1 MICKYVKIGEKF
13 NLIVDHR
20 GSTDIIIYWLKIGV
34 DTEYSITPGKQT
46 IVDDNVLV
54 KEITFPDIGEYIIKV
69 FTDGN
74 IAYERITVYT
84 FDAVENNTLLY
95 DNLMLLQN
103 IIANNNDS
111 TNDILRQLKIIN
123 ARI

>member
-1 MICKYVKIGEKF
+1 MISKYVKINEKF

-20 GSTDIIIYWLKIGV
+20 GSADIIIYWIKIGT

-84 FDAVENNTLLY
+84 FDAVENNALLY